1 MHPLNTF
8 NDWLPVIF
16 MAVMGLSMLAYVVLD
31 GYDLGVG
38 ILLRRATLEQKD
50 TMIGSIGPFWD
61 ANETWLVLGVG
72 VLLVAFPVAHGVI
85 LGALYLPVALMLA
98 GLILRGVAFD
108 FRAKAHDDHKSAW
121 NQLFYAGSL
130 LASLSQ
136 GYMLGAW
143 ILGFEQSWRAVGF
156 ALLIAP
162 CVAAGYT
169 LLGASWLVM
178 KTEGTL
184 QQRAVYWARRALW
197 LTAAGVALVSIATPW
212 VSPRI
217 FDKWFSLPNAVLL
230 APIPLATLL
239 LFILTDRILR
249 ALPLPN
255 DKLCWVPFVACIG
268 IFVLAFFGLAYSMFP
283 FLVIDKLTIW
293 QAASAPQPLKI
304 ILVGV
309 LIVLPMIIGYTI
321 FSYRVFNGKAQHL
334 TYE

>member
-16 MAVMGLSMLAYVVLD
+16 MTVMGLSMLAYVVLD

-50 TMIGSIGPFWD
+50 RMIGSIGPFWD

-85 LGALYLPVALMLA
+85 LGPLYLPVALMLA

-108 FRAKAHDDHKSAW
+108 FRAKAHDDHKAAW

-143 ILGFEQSWRAVGF
+143 ILGFEQSWLAVGF

-293 QAASAPQPLKI
+293 QAASAPQSLKI

-334 TYE
+334 SYE